1 MELILIFIGL
11 ILLSAFFSGTETAY
25 FNVKTHRENVPKKV
39 LSLLNDPRKLLV
51 SLLAGNTFV
60 NITIASLAAYLTHEY
75 AQENQWSETVLILV
89 EVLIVSV
96 VVLIFGEIFP
106 KLLAIRNSEKFAEKV
121 YFPLKFIILILSPIT
136 AVFHG
141 ISNLIT
147 KLLPIQKEKIFDS
160 EEELKILTELG
171 EEAGTLQEEESDM
184 IQSIFEFNE
193 KNVREIMTPRVDM
206 VALDSTASID
216 EVMDMVTDKQFSKI
230 PVFKENVDN
239 IRGIIYAKDL
249 LPYLTGS
256 RPNIPLTS
264 ISRVPFFVP
273 ETKLIDDL
281 MKDFRTKKTNVAI
294 VVDEWGGT
302 SGLITLEDI
311 VEEVLGEI
319 RDPYDKEESPIVPQK
334 DNTFIVDAKISIYD
348 YEEEFEIEFPED
360 REYDTL
366 GGYIFDTI
374 GDIPKVEQKIQFLNH
389 QFTVKKLDG
398 NRIGKVHV
406 HIEQILDKNDGA
418 EES

>member
-1 MELILIFIGL
+1 MALILIFML
-11 ILLSAFFSGTETAY
+11 LVLLSAFFSGTETAY
-25 FNVKTHRENVPKKV
+25 FNIKTHRENVPSKV
-39 LSLLNDPRKLLV
+39 VFLLNHPRKLLV
-51 SLLAGNTFV
+51 SLLTGNTFI
-60 NITIASLAAYLTHEY
+60 NITIASLAAYITHEY
-75 AQENQWSETVLILV
+75 AQDSEWSETILIFV
-89 EVLIVSV
+89 EVFVVSA
-96 VVLIFGEIFP
+96 VVLIFGEILP
-106 KLLAIRNSEKFAEKV
+106 KLWAIRNSEKFAEKV
-121 YFPLKFIILILSPIT
+121 YFPLKFIMLILSPIT
-136 AVFHG
+136 FVFHG
-141 ISNLIT
+141 ISTLIT
-147 KLLPIQKEKIFDS
+147 KLLPLQKEKIFDS

-264 ISRVPFFVP
+264 ISREPFFVP

-281 MKDFRTKKTNVAI
+281 MKDFRHKKKNVAI

-366 GGYIFDTI
+366 GGYIFDAI
-374 GDIPKVEQKIQFLNH
+374 GDIPKVEEKIEFLNH

-406 HIEQILDKNDGA
+406 LIKQNTEVSDDS
-418 EES
+418 EEP